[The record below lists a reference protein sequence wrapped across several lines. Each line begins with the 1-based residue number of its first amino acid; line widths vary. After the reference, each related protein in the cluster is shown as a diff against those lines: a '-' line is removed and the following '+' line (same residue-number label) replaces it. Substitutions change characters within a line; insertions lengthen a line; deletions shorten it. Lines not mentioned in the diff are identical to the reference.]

1 MHHRVYVGQVVS
13 DKMEKTVVV
22 AVPWVQRH
30 RRYGKA
36 IRRVTKLY
44 AHDPRGECQMG
55 DRVRLVEVRPLS
67 RTKRWLVKNI
77 LYRREIVQAPE
88 LEAAVGAVVTSA
100 ASVEEPATDEATE
113 AETEIAADEGAEAGA
128 ETAADEATDV
138 EPPVDE
144 TPEAEAE
151 IAADEGTEVEPPAD
165 EAPEAEAE
173 TAAEEATEA
182 EPPADEASEAEVET
196 ATDEATEVEAPR

>member
-55 DRVRLVEVRPLS
+55 DRVRVVEVRPLS

-77 LYRREIVQAPE
+77 LHRRDIVQAPE
-88 LEAAVGAVVTSA
+88 LEEAVGAVVAPA
-100 ASVEEPATDEATE
+100 AT
-113 AETEIAADEGAEAGA
+113 
-128 ETAADEATDV
+128 
-138 EPPVDE
+138 
-144 TPEAEAE
+144 
-151 IAADEGTEVEPPAD
+151 
-165 EAPEAEAE
+165 
-173 TAAEEATEA
+173 AEELRSTKRRRR
-182 EPPADEASEAEVET
+182 SRRSLS
-196 ATDEATEVEAPR
+196 PRRRQTPKPRSRMRRRRRRRPKRRRSLRPTKQSRRSWPKRTKQSQRLRRPRPRNRQRRKPRTTLPQPKKHVGSRGGRGAGVGSRRGA